1 MGLTALGD
9 VYEPSEDSYLLARA
23 ALLEIK
29 EGERFLDIGT
39 GSGIIASSLLRLGI
53 WGVGTDI
60 SPQAVKCAR
69 LNGIEVIRADLF
81 HGLKGKFDLIIFNP
95 PYLPTSEDERNVGW
109 INRALDGGADGRTI
123 IYRFLDEARDYLR
136 PRGRIMLVVSSLTGI
151 SEIKNKMVE
160 LGFQVYESLRERFFF
175 EEIVVLVGRLQSSN
189 STSAV

>member
-1 MGLTALGD
+1 MELTVLQD

-53 WGVGTDI
+53 WGIGTDI
-60 SPQAVKCAR
+60 SPQAAKCAR

-95 PYLPTSEDERNVGW
+95 PYLPTSEDERIVGG
-109 INRALDGGADGRTI
+109 INRALDGGADGRAT
-123 IYRFLDEARDYLR
+123 IYRFLDEARDYLK

-151 SEIKNKMVE
+151 SEIKNRMQE

-175 EEIVVLVGRLQSSN
+175 EEILVLIGRL
-189 STSAV
+189 